1 MALVT
6 CRKCGRPFAQSWG
19 QCPSC
24 GVGKHT
30 SHKHRKTIRL
40 VVRMVY
46 AVALI
51 ITAIGAIGL
60 FSGGIPE
67 AGQQLGASPNLLL
80 GGVVL
85 YVVARV
91 VDFWISQP

>member
-24 GVGKHT
+24 GVGKRGT
-30 SHKHRKTIRL
+30 PKNRKTMRL
-40 VVRMVY
+40 AVWLVY

-60 FSGGIPE
+60 FSGGIPA
-67 AGQQLGASPNLLL
+67 AGQQLGTSPNLLL
-80 GGVVL
+80 GGVIL
-85 YVVARV
+85 YIVARV
-91 VDFWISQP
+91 VDFWISQR